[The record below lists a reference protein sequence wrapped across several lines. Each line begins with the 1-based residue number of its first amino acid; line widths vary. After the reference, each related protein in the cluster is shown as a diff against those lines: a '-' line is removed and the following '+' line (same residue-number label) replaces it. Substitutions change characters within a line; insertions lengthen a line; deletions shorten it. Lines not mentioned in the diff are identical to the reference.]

1 MKFGLSGCLSLALAA
16 SAITVHGAADDQAA
30 RHDETTRMVSQ
41 VCALCHGRDGN
52 SISPLFPR
60 LAAQPS
66 AYLEAQLKAFRDHRR
81 ADPPAQAYMW
91 GITSQLDDGQITRLA
106 AYFAA
111 QPAMPLEPTGRSRSE
126 EGKVLYESGAP
137 GQGLAACAACHSDVN
152 QGSTPFPRLAG
163 QHPEYIMRQLLYFKS
178 RVRSTDPVML
188 DVCNRLTV
196 EQIRA
201 VAAYAASR

>member
-1 MKFGLSGCLSLALAA
+1 MKFGLSGCLGLALAA
-16 SAITVHGAADDQAA
+16 SAITVHGADDAV
-30 RHDETTRMVSQ
+30 TRMVSQ

-91 GITSQLDDGQITRLA
+91 GITSQLDDGQIARLA
-106 AYFAA
+106 VYFAS
-111 QPAMPLEPTGRSRSE
+111 QPAKPLAPTSPLRSD
-126 EGKVLYESGAP
+126 EGKALYESGAP
-137 GQGLAACAACHSDVN
+137 GQGVAACALCHGQAN
-152 QGSTPFPRLAG
+152 QESTPFPRLAG
-163 QHPEYIMRQLLYFKS
+163 QHPEYILRQLLYFKS
-178 RVRSTDPVML
+178 RLRSTDPVML
-188 DVCNRLTV
+188 DVCDRLTT